1 MSCLETLSHK
11 VCSLQS
17 LKCGQHDCHGWTV
30 SLDACACSSHCTQ
43 RMALF
48 RCYLA
53 SKACF
58 SPFIKALSLP
68 CRYIGSALVTA
79 APNLIEEDKSM
90 GSICASSRS
99 LQAVAEPQQQQQQ
112 RVVVSFPSSQAI
124 QSACKVP
131 AVGSSWWQ
139 PPEALG
145 ATIHSQ
151 CSSPCHLL
159 GQAQHLRSCHDRHS
173 ADVPS

>member
-1 MSCLETLSHK
+1 METKQWNARKTAFKGQEDITWALKDVQDNTMCFCQWPFGMYVIETYLPAAGVLATCL
-11 VCSLQS
+11 
-17 LKCGQHDCHGWTV
+17 
-30 SLDACACSSHCTQ
+30 
-43 RMALF
+43 
-48 RCYLA
+48 LA
-53 SKACF
+53 
-58 SPFIKALSLP
+58 
-68 CRYIGSALVTA
+68 RYIGSALVTA
-79 APNLIEEDKSM
+79 APSLIDEDKSM
-90 GSICASSRS
+90 GSICASSSSRS

-112 RVVVSFPSSQAI
+112 QVVVSFPSSQAI

-151 CSSPCHLL
+151 CSSPCQLL